1 MFPFAA
7 SRKKKQKTTII
18 CFPTNTVNC
27 RFSLF
32 VSYNHS
38 TGGYV
43 QDVEYGNTAQLGD
56 CHGKAQALLR
66 GCKVS
71 TAVCGHTS
79 LWMLNLGWAFQ

>member
-1 MFPFAA
+1 MFFGLTLLVLPLQGDRTSMIQFLA
-7 SRKKKQKTTII
+7 SRKKKITI
-18 CFPTNTVNC
+18 CFPINTVNC

-56 CHGKAQALLR
+56 CHGK
-66 GCKVS
+66 
-71 TAVCGHTS
+71 T
-79 LWMLNLGWAFQ
+79 